1 METEVH
7 FRENQEFDQ
16 PWLWGLLGL
25 RAVGDL
31 LALARGKRSARETVG
46 RLATLGAVALLFRV
60 ATLRTEVRDDGVY
73 VNFAPF
79 HRSDKR
85 VPFADLTDVQAT
97 GYSPLRYGGWGIRWS
112 PSGIAYTV
120 SGRSG
125 VRFERTGGKS
135 VFVGSDR
142 PDELVG
148 AVQEATEKTV

>member
-7 FRENQEFDQ
+7 FRETQRFDQ
-16 PWLWGLLGL
+16 LWLWGLLALGAL
-25 RAVGDL
+25 ADL
-31 LALARGKRSARETVG
+31 VALARRNRDLRETAR
-46 RLATLGAVALLFRV
+46 RLAALGAAALFLRV

-85 VPFADLTDVQAT
+85 VPFSDLADVQAT

-125 VRFERTGGKS
+125 VRFERTGRKS

-148 AVQEATEKTV
+148 AVQEASERTV